1 MIPLRYRLA
10 AKLAGVAAIAAALWA
25 LYSWIWDQG
34 AAHVQAQWDLAVTEA
49 QLDSLRVAQQRQAA
63 IAATDQQHTEALREK
78 DHEIAR
84 LRAAVA
90 AGTVRL
96 RVNATCPGVPTAA
109 GDPGVDPGPAPE
121 LGRAAVEDYFVL
133 RDGINRQYEQLT
145 ACQSILR
152 GLAGR

>member
-1 MIPLRYRLA
+1 MPLKYRVA
-10 AKLAGVAAIAAALWA
+10 AKLVGLLLVATALWA
-25 LYSWIWDQG
+25 LYSWVWDRG
-34 AAHVQAQWDLAVTEA
+34 AAHVQAEWDLAVTQAE
-49 QLDSLRVAQQRQAA
+49 LDSLNSAQQRQAD
-63 IAATDQQHTEALREK
+63 IAEIDQAHTEALMEK

-90 AGTVRL
+90 AGSVRL
-96 RVNATCPGVPTAA
+96 RVNATCPGLPATA